1 MSEDRHE
8 GAQEQPGGRHE
19 QPRVSGSYW
28 VETAPGP
35 PARPPLAEDLDVDV
49 VVIGAGVAGL
59 STAYELTRAGLGV
72 AVLEARRVA
81 AGVTGH
87 TTAKLTALHTLIYD
101 KLRRTRDAEAARLY
115 ARSQCEA
122 IEHAEALVDELDIEC
137 EWEPRSAYTYVRDP
151 GRVAELRAEAE
162 AAREAGLP
170 ASFVTE
176 TGLPFPVAGAVRVA
190 GQAQFHPRKYLLA
203 LTADLVER
211 GGRVYE
217 GTVVRGLTEG
227 EPCRVTTATGAT
239 VRARSVVVATH
250 YPIFDRALLFAR
262 LSPRRELVVAG
273 PIEAGRD
280 PEGMYITPEE
290 GTRSVRTAPYGPY
303 TADRPG
309 SADGPN
315 SADGPSS
322 ADGLRLLVVTG
333 EHFTPGSADTPARF
347 DRLAAWARE
356 HFPGVDLVHSWAT
369 QDIDPTDT
377 VPMVGPLH
385 AGARHTYVATGFGG
399 WGLSGGMM
407 AGRLLTA
414 LITGRDCAWRELY
427 DPRRVRTAVRE
438 APTFLRTQAEVARHF
453 VGDRLRPAPPVEA
466 IPPGGGAVVRRGA
479 DRYAVHR
486 DDEGNLH
493 ALSARCT
500 HLGCLVSF
508 NSAERAWECPCHGSR
523 FDTDG
528 QVIQGPATRPLE
540 RRTW

>member
-1 MSEDRHE
+1 MSEQRDQGPR
-8 GAQEQPGGRHE
+8 EQPGGRHE
-19 QPRVSGSYW
+19 QRRVSGSYW

-35 PARPPLAEDLDVDV
+35 PPRPPLTEDLDVDV

-81 AGVTGH
+81 EGVTGH

-115 ARSQCEA
+115 ARSQSEA
-122 IEHAEALVDELDIEC
+122 IERAEALVDELGIEC
-137 EWEPRSAYTYVRDP
+137 EWEPRTAYTYVRDP

-170 ASFVTE
+170 AAFVTE

-217 GTVVRGLTEG
+217 GTVVRGLSEG

-273 PIEAGRD
+273 PIGAGRD

-290 GTRSVRTAPYGPY
+290 GTRSVRTAPYGP
-303 TADRPG
+303 DG
-309 SADGPN
+309 ADGQ
-315 SADGPSS
+315 
-322 ADGLRLLVVTG
+322 RLLVVTG
-333 EHFTPGSADTPARF
+333 EHFTPGSAGTADRF

-385 AGARHTYVATGFGG
+385 AGARHAYVATGFGG

-438 APTFLRTQAEVARHF
+438 APAFLRTQAEVARHF
-453 VGDRLRPAPPVEA
+453 VGDRLRPTPPVEA
-466 IPPGGGAVVRRGA
+466 IPPGGGAVVRHGT

-486 DDEGNLH
+486 DDEGHLH
-493 ALSARCT
+493 VLSARCT

-523 FDTDG
+523 FGIDG
-528 QVIQGPATRPLE
+528 QVLQGPATKPLE
-540 RRTW
+540 RRTR